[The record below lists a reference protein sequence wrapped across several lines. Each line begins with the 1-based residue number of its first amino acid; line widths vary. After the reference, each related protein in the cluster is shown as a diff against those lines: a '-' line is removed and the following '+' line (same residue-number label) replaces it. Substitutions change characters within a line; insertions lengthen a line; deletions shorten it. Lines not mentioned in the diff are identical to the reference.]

1 MLGCWTSE
9 RFPRRGEQLW
19 IVKPTA
25 SSQGRGIFILRNLV
39 ELLGDGSGTDGAP
52 GDLRFTV
59 GIGSWEHPPAT
70 KSCKNLGIYAADKI
84 NAPEGW
90 SSPGRFLATA
100 ICGKNDGWNHRMS
113 WPTADHPGNSVMG
126 KNNQQGEVTKETSEE
141 EWCWM

>member
-52 GDLRFTV
+52 RLRFT
-59 GIGSWEHPPAT
+59 
-70 KSCKNLGIYAADKI
+70 IYRGNRLMGTPTSYKI
-84 NAPEGW
+84 
-90 SSPGRFLATA
+90 
-100 ICGKNDGWNHRMS
+100 
-113 WPTADHPGNSVMG
+113 V
-126 KNNQQGEVTKETSEE
+126 
-141 EWCWM
+141 